1 MKRYIDANV
10 LKNYIWSLSTHA
22 LNEWDTIG
30 VLDAVDKQPTED
42 VTPVVHAHWELE
54 KDYKGEHHICS
65 NCHSRCPSITTTVST
80 VDNPYGDLL
89 LLQEEEID
97 IEEIEYCPRCGA
109 KMDEKEN

>member
-54 KDYKGEHHICS
+54 KIIKVNTIFALIATPD
-65 NCHSRCPSITTTVST
+65 V
-80 VDNPYGDLL
+80 
-89 LLQEEEID
+89 Q
-97 IEEIEYCPRCGA
+97 A
-109 KMDEKEN
+109 